1 VTDRLRGS
9 VFIAGNGSKV
19 KDILMM
25 IFANFVEQMIDIAF
39 KVTFSQYEIMGYLL
53 VLNLVL

>member
-1 VTDRLRGS
+1 MTDRLRGS

>member
-25 IFANFVEQMIDIAF
+25 IFANFVEQMIDITF

>member
-1 VTDRLRGS
+1 
-9 VFIAGNGSKV
+9 
-19 KDILMM
+19 M